1 YVASEFNPYFD
12 VTTQRVRL
20 RILDGSNRREWRRDV
35 NDDLEFAQVASDGG
49 ILPAPVYMTKVMMT
63 CAERDEI
70 VVDFGQYQPGDEV
83 TLMTD
88 DTPLCRFRI
97 KSFVP
102 DDTKLRMASAL
113 Q

>member
-1 YVASEFNPYFD
+1 M
-12 VTTQRVRL
+12 
-20 RILDGSNRREWRRDV
+20 
-35 NDDLEFAQVASDGG
+35 EFAQVASDGG